1 MDSWGCFEIVAPKT
15 LNNIQNKICTRSSL
29 LIKSHYFN
37 LQLTA
42 GLKTPLQ
49 ILFWKGKFV
58 KFEKSQKIPLQNC
71 PLFRT
76 LQVCSPEFLTW
87 IKTDSKKKCFL
98 WLFLQLKIHQEEVC
112 KSFKKVTVIW
122 FLSRIYLFLK
132 NRFHNHG
139 MFRKLL
145 FWKFRKIPR
154 KTTWVEF
161 LWRYS
166 SFPVYQ
172 LYL

>member
-1 MDSWGCFEIVAPKT
+1 MRVLWNSCTENSEQYPEQNMYKEFPSHKIT
-15 LNNIQNKICTRSSL
+15 LLQFAAYGRTKNSTTDTFLERKVRKI
-29 LIKSHYFN
+29 
-37 LQLTA
+37 
-42 GLKTPLQ
+42 
-49 ILFWKGKFV
+49 W
-58 KFEKSQKIPLQNC
+58 KIPKNTFAKLSLISNVTGLQSRISDLNKN
-71 PLFRT
+71 R
-76 LQVCSPEFLTW
+76 LQ
-87 IKTDSKKKCFL
+87 KKKCFL